1 MNHNETAP
9 GGDAVIRWLDQ
20 GKGCL
25 MRAEREST
33 VPSTGPKSRPK
44 LVGRR

>member
-1 MNHNETAP
+1 MNHNETAL
-9 GGDAVIRWLDQ
+9 GGDSAIRWLDQ
-20 GKGCL
+20 GKGRL

-33 VPSTGPKSRPK
+33 VPSTGPKSRRK